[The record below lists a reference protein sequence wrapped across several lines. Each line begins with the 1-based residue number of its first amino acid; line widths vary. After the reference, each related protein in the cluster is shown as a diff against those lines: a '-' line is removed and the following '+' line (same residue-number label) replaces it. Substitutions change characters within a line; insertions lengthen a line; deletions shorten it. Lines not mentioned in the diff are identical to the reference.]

1 MTTIAKLTK
10 QENGS
15 FIGTLSGIG
24 IQPRKIELQP
34 NKAESE
40 KAPNYLV
47 MLDDMEVGAAFDRE
61 NKRGEYTLVVL
72 DCPTFSAPIFAYLRK
87 STKAGYTLEWER
99 ARPRDQKEAA

>member
-10 QENGS
+10 QQDGS
-15 FIGTLSGIG
+15 FIGTLSCIG
-24 IQPRKIELQP
+24 IEPQSIELQP
-34 NKAESE
+34 VKAESD

-47 MLDDMEVGAAFDRE
+47 VLNDMEIGAAFDRQ

-72 DCPTFSAPIFAYLRK
+72 DCPTLPGPIFSYLRK

-99 ARPRDQKEAA
+99 SRRDDRKSA